1 MTALLVAIMIAS
13 SAAHGMVLGGASAQ
27 STLGSPLRVVIPVTA
42 GPGESLQSGCFQVV
56 AAGGEGSTSS
66 VTARVSLERA
76 AASPRLVVTT
86 ANAINEPVFRFS
98 IQSGCDG
105 LMRRT
110 YVLLL
115 DPPES
120 GVSAGATAKQ
130 ATASEP
136 RQDRPASQAA
146 TVQRRA
152 AASRPP
158 APPQV
163 AHAQASPVPAPT
175 QVVHASGFAE
185 RSPSPPATAPE
196 LPVGERATRTGLVGP
211 LALRQVASAPELVRP
226 VAPLP
231 PRVQSAPASANSG
244 WYLVV
249 AGIAAAGMIALLALL
264 LHRRQSTPEIPQWTR
279 SPSYV
284 DTRSFTELSVSPGT
298 VSHTQSRAGATTS
311 QRGADSAG
319 RRSAP
324 PSRFGGGASASHMN
338 TAAIDP
344 STIDTLLDALD
355 SDVIEER
362 AVREAWAAARSDVE
376 KEMDG
381 NAILLAIE
389 AAERDLHLA
398 PPLPAQAAIERALED
413 DLLQPPQ
420 RH

>member
-1 MTALLVAIMIAS
+1 
-13 SAAHGMVLGGASAQ
+13 
-27 STLGSPLRVVIPVTA
+27 
-42 GPGESLQSGCFQVV
+42 
-56 AAGGEGSTSS
+56 
-66 VTARVSLERA
+66 VTARVSLERVA
-76 AASPRLVVTT
+76 AAPRLVVTT
-86 ANAINEPVFRFS
+86 ASAINDPVFRFS
-98 IQSGCDG
+98 IQSECDG
-105 LMRRT
+105 LTRRT

-120 GVSAGATAKQ
+120 GVSTVATAKQ
-130 ATASEP
+130 AMASEP
-136 RQDRPASQAA
+136 RQDRPAPQPAA
-146 TVQRRA
+146 VQRRSA
-152 AASRPP
+152 APPP
-158 APPQV
+158 APTQV
-163 AHAQASPVPAPT
+163 AHAAASPVPAPT

-185 RSPSPPATAPE
+185 RSSSPAATAPE
-196 LPVGERATRTGLVGP
+196 LPVGEHATRTGLVGP
-211 LALRQVASAPELVRP
+211 LALRAVASTPELVRP

-231 PRVQSAPASANSG
+231 PRMQPAPASGNSG

-249 AGIAAAGMIALLALL
+249 AGIAAAGVIALLALL

-298 VSHTQSRAGATTS
+298 VPHTQSRAGATTS

-324 PSRFGGGASASHMN
+324 SSRFGGGVTASRTN

-413 DLLQPPQ
+413 DLLQSPQ
-420 RH
+420 RR

>member
-1 MTALLVAIMIAS
+1 
-13 SAAHGMVLGGASAQ
+13 
-27 STLGSPLRVVIPVTA
+27 VV
-42 GPGESLQSGCFQVV
+42 Q
-56 AAGGEGSTSS
+56 
-66 VTARVSLERA
+66 
-76 AASPRLVVTT
+76 
-86 ANAINEPVFRFS
+86 
-98 IQSGCDG
+98 
-105 LMRRT
+105 
-110 YVLLL
+110 
-115 DPPES
+115 
-120 GVSAGATAKQ
+120 
-130 ATASEP
+130 
-136 RQDRPASQAA
+136 
-146 TVQRRA
+146 
-152 AASRPP
+152 
-158 APPQV
+158 
-163 AHAQASPVPAPT
+163 
-175 QVVHASGFAE
+175 ASGFAA
-185 RSPSPPATAPE
+185 RSSAPAATAPE
-196 LPVGERATRTGLVGP
+196 LPVGEHATRIGLVAP
-211 LALRQVASAPELVRP
+211 LALRPVAATPELVRP

-231 PRVQSAPASANSG
+231 PRVQPAPASGNSGNSG

-249 AGIAAAGMIALLALL
+249 AGIAVAGMIALFALL

-298 VSHTQSRAGATTS
+298 VPHTQSRAGATTS

-324 PSRFGGGASASHMN
+324 SSRFGGGATASRTN

-344 STIDTLLDALD
+344 STIDTLLDSLD